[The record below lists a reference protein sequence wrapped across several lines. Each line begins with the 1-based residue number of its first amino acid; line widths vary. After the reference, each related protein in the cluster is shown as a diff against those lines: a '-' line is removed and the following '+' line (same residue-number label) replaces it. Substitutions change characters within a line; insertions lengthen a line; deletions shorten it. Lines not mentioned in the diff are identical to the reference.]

1 MKRCSI
7 SSNLHRSVAPGLKL
21 ASRKI
26 IPLERP
32 TMKNTPFSLA
42 QLSKPT
48 PAKKVP
54 ARHEVKKARPA
65 KPTPWGQGVLKKIEE
80 FRLAL
85 ASEK

>member
-1 MKRCSI
+1 
-7 SSNLHRSVAPGLKL
+7 
-21 ASRKI
+21 
-26 IPLERP
+26 
-32 TMKNTPFSLA
+32 MKNPPFSLA

-54 ARHEVKKARPA
+54 TRHAVKKVQPA